1 MPIIYESCCLVWVAI
16 TARVPQRCFFGPLPF
31 AVHSGRKVNT
41 RPVLTYPNTK
51 SKCNGFYNGF
61 HCSNGCWYMY
71 SQSKSNT
78 LLHDSFVPSTLG
90 PRLHSLNYS
99 IAPAPHCKEYF
110 GRTGVCMYNVCIVK
124 AQVSKN
130 SHALA
135 SYVFVLLPENWKAE
149 YAATTTRATSSQ
161 FPTL

>member
-1 MPIIYESCCLVWVAI
+1 MP
-16 TARVPQRCFFGPLPF
+16 ARAPQRFFFGPLPF

-99 IAPAPHCKEYF
+99 IAPAPYCKEYF

-124 AQVSKN
+124 AQVSKI

-135 SYVFVLLPENWKAE
+135 SYVLYYCLKIGKQNMQL
-149 YAATTTRATSSQ
+149 RAPSFLHCSVEIQ
-161 FPTL
+161 HRKSALVKWSKRI